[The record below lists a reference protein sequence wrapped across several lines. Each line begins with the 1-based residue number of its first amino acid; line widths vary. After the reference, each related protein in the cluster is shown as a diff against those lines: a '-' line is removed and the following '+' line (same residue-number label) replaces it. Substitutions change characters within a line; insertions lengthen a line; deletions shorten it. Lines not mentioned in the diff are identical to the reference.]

1 MVLDIIAAAII
12 LISFTISMRKGLV
25 KSVWKMTALI
35 ATIVLVIALKTPTV
49 NYLAGTPIAD
59 NLYNSVSESLHIE
72 IENPDKG
79 EKNEEEETHAIPDY
93 IMKEMMKSVNSD
105 ELYNNLNG
113 TVNKSTNELAR
124 RLTMLMLKIIAVIGL
139 FIIIR
144 LILWFAFVILN
155 SIAKLP
161 LISQT
166 NGILGGVLGII
177 NALAIICILLAIVSV
192 VPEEHEIH
200 SMIEQ
205 SYLVKY
211 LYNYN
216 ILLQLIMKI

>member
-1 MVLDIIAAAII
+1 MILDIIAAAII

-79 EKNEEEETHAIPDY
+79 EENEEEETHAIPDY

-144 LILWFAFVILN
+144 LLLWFAFVILN